1 MLRTDRDGKQW
12 ELLAAG
18 LRNPFGIAFNPLGDL
33 FTYDA
38 DAEFDM
44 GSPWYRP
51 TRVNQLVSG
60 ADFGWRGV
68 TGKWPPYFPDH
79 ADNALPTL
87 DIGRGS
93 PTAVAFGTGTRFPAD
108 YQQALFILDWSYGR
122 ILAVHL
128 APRGAGYRAWAE
140 TFLQGRPLNVTDITV
155 GPDGALW
162 IVTGGRKTQS
172 ALYRIAYTGV
182 GWAVPTVRCITP

>member
-1 MLRTDRDGKQW
+1 MATPSISPKKSSSTTRLLSAR
-12 ELLAAG
+12 LAAAKT
-18 LRNPFGIAFNPLGDL
+18 PAKATSSVPIATAKTGNSLPPACAIPTVSPSIPRGDL

-51 TRVNQLVSG
+51 TRVDQLVSG
-60 ADFGWRGV
+60 TDFGWRGV

-93 PTAVAFGTGTRFPAD
+93 PTAVAFGTNSNFPPD
-108 YQQALFILDWSYGR
+108 YRRALFILDWAYGR
-122 ILAVHL
+122 IVAVNL
-128 APRGAGYRAWAE
+128 APAATA
-140 TFLQGRPLNVTDITV
+140 
-155 GPDGALW
+155 
-162 IVTGGRKTQS
+162 
-172 ALYRIAYTGV
+172 IA
-182 GWAVPTVRCITP
+182 PPPKHS